1 VVRSDYRRFIVLLVL
16 TCIAYIPTITWM
28 VERWMGVDSYYA
40 HGFLVPLLSWYMV
53 WQKRQNFSSLTPAPV
68 RIGWVVF
75 LSGIIIHVG
84 SSFFQVYFT
93 SAFSLL
99 FVLMGLILLFLGAAF
114 LRQLFLP
121 VFFLVFMMPL
131 PMVAI
136 ADLNFKLKMLTSK
149 LAGGLLNAVGMAA
162 LRSGG
167 VIKTMNA
174 YIVVD
179 DACAGFRTFIA
190 LTTLAT
196 LLVYFSRSEK
206 RRKYLLL
213 LFPVPVALVLN
224 VLRIVILTVV
234 NDVFGA
240 RFATGAIHTLM
251 GMFVFICAFLIII
264 RIGKTLE

>member
-1 VVRSDYRRFIVLLVL
+1 
-16 TCIAYIPTITWM
+16 M
-28 VERWMGVDSYYA
+28 VERWMGVDSYYT

-53 WQKRQNFSSLTPAPV
+53 WQKRQNFWSLNAAPA

-75 LSGIIIHVG
+75 LCGITIHIG
-84 SSFFQVYFT
+84 SAFFQVYFT

-99 FVLMGLILLFLGAAF
+99 FVLVGLILLFLGAAF
-114 LRQLFLP
+114 MRQLFLP
-121 VFFLVFMMPL
+121 VIFLVFMMPL

-196 LLVYFSRSEK
+196 LLVYFTRSQ
-206 RRKYLLL
+206 RWRKYLLL

-224 VLRIVILTVV
+224 VLRIVILTIV

-240 RFATGAIHTLM
+240 RFAAGAVHTLM
-251 GMFVFICAFLIII
+251 GMVVFICAFLIII
-264 RIGKTLE
+264 RIGKALE